1 MLRSLTLAIAMLAAL
16 AGTPVLAQPAG
27 LRTTL
32 AVESFGGSEVFGGQ
46 VAADGPAAL
55 LSEVLMADDRFVLVE
70 RSALGAIQ
78 SEQQMGQGGSTSA
91 ETAPPS
97 GRMIGASYLIR
108 GAVTAFNPTASG
120 GGLRLSGVPG
130 GSALGLGAGLQS
142 RKSTVRVSLR
152 LVDAATGQVVA
163 TSSAEG
169 VGTSRD
175 ADAGVMDLNKGTT
188 LGLNA
193 LKSTSAGQAL
203 EDAIRKALA
212 GLKVDRRKAPW
223 TSRVVDVRGES
234 IILNAGADQN
244 VAPGMVFGVYR
255 KGEVLTDPGT
265 GEVLD
270 VDFQRLGSVQVETV
284 RDRVSVA
291 RLLEGQSPSRG
302 DLLKAE

>member
-1 MLRSLTLAIAMLAAL
+1 MTRSVAIVLAMFAAIAGLPA
-16 AGTPVLAQPAG
+16 LAQPTA
-27 LRTTL
+27 LRSTV

-46 VAADGPAAL
+46 VSADGPVAL
-55 LSEVLMADDRFVLVE
+55 LTEVLMTDSRFVLVE
-70 RSALGAIQ
+70 RVALSGLQ
-78 SEQQMGQGGSTSA
+78 SEQQLGQGGATTA
-91 ETAPPS
+91 ETAPSS

-108 GAVTAFNPTASG
+108 GAVTAFNPTAGG

-152 LVDAATGQVVA
+152 LIDATTGQVVA
-163 TSSAEG
+163 TSSADG

-175 ADAGVMDLNKGTT
+175 ADAGVVDLNNGTT

-203 EDAIRKALA
+203 EDAIRKALI
-212 GLKVDRRKAPW
+212 GLKADRTRAPW
-223 TSRVVDVRGES
+223 TGRVVDVRGES
-234 IILNAGADQN
+234 VILNAGADQN
-244 VAPGMVFGVYR
+244 VAAGMTFGVYR
-255 KGEVLTDPGT
+255 QGDVLTDPGT

-270 VDFQRLGSVQVETV
+270 VDFQRLGSVQVESV
-284 RDRVSVA
+284 REKVSIA
-291 RLLEGQSPSRG
+291 RMVEGQSPSRG